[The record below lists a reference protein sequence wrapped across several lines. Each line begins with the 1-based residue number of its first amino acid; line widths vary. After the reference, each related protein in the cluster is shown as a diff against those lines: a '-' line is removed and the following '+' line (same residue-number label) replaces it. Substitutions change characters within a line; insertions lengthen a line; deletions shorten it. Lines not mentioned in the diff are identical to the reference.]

1 MSTLFKTIYLSVVF
15 SLLLSCTADP
25 VRKQLDA
32 LDAELY
38 RYEQRKSE
46 FYQNLSPKYEELSNA
61 WTDSTMW
68 EAAYGLFDA
77 YILVNTDSAI
87 VYLQKMYDCSW
98 NQDLVFR
105 TKVCRAKLYALN
117 NHSRLETFM
126 PEVLA
131 YGASEAFYPR
141 YYAMMIDIYFHRD
154 DLSTYS
160 SSYVDM
166 LEAAIE
172 DGSYPMD
179 VLLYYEGLRA
189 LAYNDTGEA
198 VICFNKAYSAAGDS
212 RLLGACAEALAG
224 IYRDMSNSS
233 LEKNWLI
240 ASSIHQLKAIN
251 GELNPLSR
259 LSLILSDEGD
269 YDRSAEYMRAVIER
283 ASSSGFPE
291 LVVGS
296 ASGSLAI
303 NAALDKI
310 EETRQNILFGALCSA
325 VGVLAV
331 IILMLV
337 RDRRKSKLIL
347 KTKEALSKTNYKLS
361 DADKIKDGYLVRYMN
376 LSISYLGMIE
386 ENRRKFRRML
396 KEEGVESLAAEL
408 RRTSTTVNEYKEFY
422 ETFDNIF
429 LGIYPDF
436 VKGVNRYFGPE
447 DQFKDNGKLST
458 QLRILALIRLG
469 FTESGQI
476 ARFLNCTPETIY
488 SHRSKL
494 KSKAICEKL
503 EDKVKSIV

>member
-1 MSTLFKTIYLSVVF
+1 MNILFKTIYLSVVF
-15 SLLLSCTADP
+15 LLLLSCTPDS
-25 VRKQLDA
+25 VQRQLA
-32 LDAELY
+32 ELDGELY
-38 RYEQRKSE
+38 RYEQRKIE
-46 FYQNLSPKYEELSNA
+46 FCHKLSDKYEELSSA

-77 YILVNTDSAI
+77 YSLVNTDSAT
-87 VYLQKMYDCSW
+87 VYLQKMYECSW

-117 NHSRLETFM
+117 NHSRLEGFM
-126 PEVLA
+126 PEILV

-141 YYAMMIDIYFHRD
+141 YCAMMIDIYFHRA

-160 SSYVDM
+160 SMYVDL
-166 LEAAIE
+166 LEEAIE
-172 DGSYPMD
+172 NGAYPTD
-179 VLLYYEGLRA
+179 VLLYYRGLRA

-198 VICFNKAYSAAGDS
+198 VLCFNQAYSSASDP

-224 IYRDMSNSS
+224 IYREMSNSS

-303 NAALDKI
+303 NATLDKI
-310 EETRQNILFGALCSA
+310 EETRQNILLGALCGA
-325 VGVLAV
+325 VAVLAV
-331 IILMLV
+331 IIVMLV
-337 RDRRKSKLIL
+337 RDRRKSKLII
-347 KTKEALSKTNYKLS
+347 KTREALSKTNYKLS

-408 RRTSTTVNEYKEFY
+408 RRTSTTLNQYKEFY

-436 VKGVNRYFGPE
+436 VKGVNRYFKPE

-494 KSKAICEKL
+494 KSKALCEKL